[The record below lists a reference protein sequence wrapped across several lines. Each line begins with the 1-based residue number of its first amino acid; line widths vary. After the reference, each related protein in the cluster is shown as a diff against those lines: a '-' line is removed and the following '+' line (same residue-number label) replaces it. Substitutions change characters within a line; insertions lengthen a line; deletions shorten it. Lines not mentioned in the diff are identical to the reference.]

1 MTRTHKK
8 QQQNNNNN
16 NSKNNLDSDRSMI
29 IGNMTYYANILI
41 MKTMKSMTK
50 KTVGVI

>member
-1 MTRTHKK
+1 MTRTHKI

-16 NSKNNLDSDRSMI
+16 SKTNLDSDRSKI

-41 MKTMKSMTK
+41 MKTIKSMTK